1 MKKIYEWLKENP
13 RPLKELEYEL
23 LEFGI
28 NFYHII
34 SLLWEQT
41 TRSHTESFL
50 IWKTREMLEILL
62 NNVQDGFKDE
72 LVNRISEAR
81 NKIQNIE
88 KDALL
93 GYLGCEIEGSQE
105 YSLSVEFKMAIV
117 LKLLNE
123 KGILDEQIFAKY
135 QN

>member
-41 TRSHTESFL
+41 TRNHTESFL

-62 NNVQDGFKDE
+62 NNYLNNNLFSAHF
-72 LVNRISEAR
+72 LSIS
-81 NKIQNIE
+81 Q
-88 KDALL
+88 
-93 GYLGCEIEGSQE
+93 G
-105 YSLSVEFKMAIV
+105 
-117 LKLLNE
+117 
-123 KGILDEQIFAKY
+123 
-135 QN
+135 